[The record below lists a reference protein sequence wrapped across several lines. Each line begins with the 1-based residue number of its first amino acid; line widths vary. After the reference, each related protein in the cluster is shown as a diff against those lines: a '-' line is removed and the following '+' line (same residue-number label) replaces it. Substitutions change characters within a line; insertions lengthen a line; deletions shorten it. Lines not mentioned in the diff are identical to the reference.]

1 MGSRKKKSR
10 AQPQGLG
17 GRIEVVA
24 KPQKCL
30 NARWGKL
37 FAKRLPHHPLQKLRN
52 LEDALDV
59 RQTSRARS
67 DAYSVAKDSGSVLCF
82 ANSVTYFG

>member
-17 GRIEVVA
+17 GRIEA
-24 KPQKCL
+24 DTKPQECL
-30 NARWGKL
+30 NARWGNL
-37 FAKRLPHHPLQKLRN
+37 FAKSLPHHPLQKLRN
-52 LEDALDV
+52 LEDALAV

-67 DAYSVAKDSGSVLCF
+67 EAYSVAKDLGLVLCF